1 MQRWISHTTAPM
13 GVIFLLVLITIYFAA
28 DFISKKILQT
38 MNLILIFIMLL
49 YAIFGIY
56 AIVLA
61 TQQSPQSIFIKS
73 AWTYLSAFSKIY
85 YYNNDINVLYNTYF
99 LHMILTGSIY
109 LFIFVFGF
117 FLIIFNYIYT
127 EKIDIIWRPP
137 LRSKLRDERAERYI
151 NHYARYNKEY
161 KMLLELQEQKD
172 FNNNKNLKT
181 YSEENNI
188 NNNMEKVALKYE
200 NYGNNFNSNYNY
212 NNLAGNFQNDANAK
226 NYYNNNKIDSHENL
240 KRDISENDKISN
252 NALDK
257 NNKSDSKKHLLT
269 NENKNINSN
278 KVSRSGDKNNI
289 RNSNENS
296 IANNINNVDEKS
308 NILENNNQQDENAKK
323 NVVPPTR
330 KLIKRSKK

>member
-1 MQRWISHTTAPM
+1 M
-13 GVIFLLVLITIYFAA
+13 GVILLFVLVTIYFAA

-38 MNLILIFIMLL
+38 MNLILIIIMIL

-56 AIVLA
+56 ACILA
-61 TQQSPQSIFIKS
+61 TQQSPQSTFIKS
-73 AWTYLSAFSKIY
+73 AWTYLSAYSKIY
-85 YYNNDINVLYNTYF
+85 YYNNDINILYNTYF

-109 LFIFVFGF
+109 LFIFIFGF

-127 EKIDIIWRPP
+127 EKIDFIWRPP

-172 FNNNKNLKT
+172 FNGNKNLKT
-181 YSEENNI
+181 YIEENNI
-188 NNNMEKVALKYE
+188 NYNMEKVALKSE
-200 NYGNNFNSNYNY
+200 NYNNNYNSNYNY
-212 NNLAGNFQNDANAK
+212 NSLKGNFQYDANAK
-226 NYYNNNKIDSHENL
+226 NNYNNNKIDSQENL
-240 KRDISENDKISN
+240 KKDISENEGVSN
-252 NALDK
+252 NVLER

-278 KVSRSGDKNNI
+278 KVSRSGDKNNVK
-289 RNSNENS
+289 NSNDNS

-308 NILENNNQQDENAKK
+308 NILENNNQLEENAKK
-323 NVVPPTR
+323 NVAPPTR